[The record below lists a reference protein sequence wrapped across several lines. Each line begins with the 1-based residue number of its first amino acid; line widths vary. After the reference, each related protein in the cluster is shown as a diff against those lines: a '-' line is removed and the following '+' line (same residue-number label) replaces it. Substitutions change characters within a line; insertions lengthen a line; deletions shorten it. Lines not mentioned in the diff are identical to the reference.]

1 MRDGGKMKQ
10 EKLAMTD
17 NVRKS
22 VVMLNYLLKR
32 PKLEMVGL
40 GLIYGAPGL
49 GKSRFT
55 RRFAIQNDFMYM
67 RLESTSTAKTF
78 LVDFYNLLARRYNI
92 GERPRGTANKIL
104 KMCIEVLHDAN
115 DPVVFIDEIDYA
127 FTSTNRALLGAIR
140 DIVDETLTVIVLVG
154 MQDAK
159 KQLLRANAHYFDRC
173 NYFVEYKK
181 LNVHDI
187 NNIFSEISDIEVTD
201 AAIKRIAK
209 ATDGTL
215 RKAIKILHAV
225 EKIAAAKGLKQIDE
239 KDIRGIV

>member
-1 MRDGGKMKQ
+1 
-10 EKLAMTD
+10 
-17 NVRKS
+17 
-22 VVMLNYLLKR
+22 
-32 PKLEMVGL
+32 
-40 GLIYGAPGL
+40 
-49 GKSRFT
+49 
-55 RRFAIQNDFMYM
+55 
-67 RLESTSTAKTF
+67 
-78 LVDFYNLLARRYNI
+78 
-92 GERPRGTANKIL
+92 
-104 KMCIEVLHDAN
+104 
-115 DPVVFIDEIDYA
+115 
-127 FTSTNRALLGAIR
+127 
-140 DIVDETLTVIVLVG
+140 VDETLTVIVLVG

-181 LNVHDI
+181 LSVKDI

-225 EKIAAAKGLKQIDE
+225 EKIAAAKGLKQIEE

>member
-1 MRDGGKMKQ
+1 MKQ
-10 EKLAMTD
+10 SKLAMTQ
-17 NVRKS
+17 NVEKS

-49 GKSRFT
+49 GKSRFA

-78 LVDFYNLLARRYNI
+78 LVDFYNLLARRYNV
-92 GERPRGTANKIL
+92 GARPRGNANKIL
-104 KMCIEVLHDAN
+104 SMCIEILHDAK
-115 DPVVFIDEIDYA
+115 DPVIFIDEIDYA
-127 FTSTNRALLGAIR
+127 FTYQNKALLGAIR
-140 DIVDETLTVIVLVG
+140 DIVDETLSVIVLVG

-159 KQLLRANAHYFDRC
+159 KSLLRANAHYFDRC

-181 LNVHDI
+181 LNTKDI
-187 NNIFSEISDIEVTD
+187 TNIFNEISDVEVT
-201 AAIKRIAK
+201 APAIARISK

-215 RKAIKILHAV
+215 RKVIKILHAV
-225 EKIAAAKGLKQIDE
+225 EKIAASKGLTKIEE